1 MCLVYVY
8 SIRLVQM
15 FFFFFFC
22 NLPSANVTKY
32 SMKSIT
38 SMFFFVPPVEAGLV
52 VKLFKHHQTLLNIYL
67 LHIRYLIL

>member
-15 FFFFFFC
+15 FLGFF

-38 SMFFFVPPVEAGLV
+38 SMWGFFFPPVEAGLV